1 MNDGMG
7 EMHLQH
13 IQETI
18 SSNISDTLVVS
29 FTICRARLKS
39 YKALEVLGDRVL
51 HFEIDSVIYVDNDDL
66 PSLPLGDYFG
76 QCRDEADAGDC
87 IEEFMSGGPK
97 HLPTRPTR
105 VKWSTKC
112 ADSV

>member
-1 MNDGMG
+1 MNDGMV

-39 YKALEVLGDRVL
+39 YKALEALGDRVL
-51 HFEIDSVIYVDNDDL
+51 HFEMDSVIYVDHDDL
-66 PSLPLGDYFG
+66 PSLPLGDYLG
-76 QCRDEADAGDC
+76 QCRDEGDAGDC